1 MNPLF
6 TRGPSTTLRLLALII
21 LSIVLMFFD
30 HRQHQLSALR
40 NALTVAIYPLRYIV
54 DLPFSAGH
62 WLSTTLTS
70 RSELFAENSRL
81 HDEQLILKARLQKL
95 FALEAENSRLRT
107 LLESSARLRE
117 RVLIAE
123 LLSVDLAPFS
133 RHIILNK
140 GELHGTYPGQAIID
154 AEGIMGQIIE
164 VSPLQS
170 KAILITDPN
179 HTIPVEINRNGL
191 RTIAAGMGE
200 INQLALVHM
209 PNNAD
214 ILVGDLLVSSGLGG
228 RFPSGYPVARVSKV
242 ERSTDSPFAKVE
254 AEPLAAL
261 ESSREVLLLWKAHSP
276 FPNTPTEI
284 TEPAGEEVSP

>member
-1 MNPLF
+1 MV
-6 TRGPSTTLRLLALII
+6 
-21 LSIVLMFFD
+21 LSITLMVFD

-54 DLPFSAGH
+54 DLPFSAGS
-62 WLSTTLTS
+62 WLSNTLSS

-81 HDEQLILKARLQKL
+81 HDEELILKGRLQKL

-123 LLSVDLAPFS
+123 LLAVDLAPFS

-191 RTIAAGMGE
+191 RTIAVGMGE

-242 ERSTDSPFAKVE
+242 IRSPDSPFAKVE
-254 AEPLAAL
+254 ADPLAAL

-276 FPNTPTEI
+276 FPSQGNNSTDQTTATATP
-284 TEPAGEEVSP
+284 